1 MATSVE
7 PHPFVSN
14 FRVHV
19 VSIALGLWLFI
30 SGFLWPHGRAQQ
42 LNTWIVGLLI
52 ALVAFAAMSEPRA
65 RAVSAA
71 LAIWLFIS
79 AFALPAAHVATT
91 WNNAIVAVAVF
102 VMAMI
107 PSGAVHRESGSVGG
121 GAPSRST

>member
-14 FRVHV
+14 SRVHV

-65 RAVSAA
+65 RSASAA
-71 LAIWLFIS
+71 LAIWLFLS
-79 AFALPAAHVATT
+79 AFALPTAHAATT
-91 WNNAIVAVAVF
+91 WNSVIVAVAVF
-102 VMAMI
+102 VIAMV
-107 PSGAVHRESGSVGG
+107 PSGAMHGASGRRES
-121 GAPSRST
+121 ST